1 LINGE
6 DFKDYEAYMGDYQ
19 SKDITKLL
27 KIMNAKLPPLE
38 QNVNSDLN
46 KQANQKQQIGC
57 SVSKLITRVKKLIL
71 LEGNPMAEKELMKKK
86 IDHDHQTLKKMKELG
101 IKTI

>member
-1 LINGE
+1 
-6 DFKDYEAYMGDYQ
+6 
-19 SKDITKLL
+19 
-27 KIMNAKLPPLE
+27 
-38 QNVNSDLN
+38 
-46 KQANQKQQIGC
+46 
-57 SVSKLITRVKKLIL
+57 VKKLIL